1 MNNEYVYRP
10 INMKATGSQIRDRR
24 MKRNITLEQ
33 LAECCCVTP
42 QAVCKW
48 QRGEALPTI
57 DNLMVLVDLFHVSV
71 EDLIV
76 RDDDRSS
83 VVSGEEYQVA

>member
-1 MNNEYVYRP
+1 MNNEYCYRP
-10 INMKATGSQIRDRR
+10 INMKATGSRIRDRR
-24 MKRNITLEQ
+24 MKHRITLEQ
-33 LAECCCVTP
+33 LAEYCCVTP

-57 DNLMVLVDLFHVSV
+57 DNLMVLVDLFQTRV

-83 VVSGEEYQVA
+83 VVYDICKSA